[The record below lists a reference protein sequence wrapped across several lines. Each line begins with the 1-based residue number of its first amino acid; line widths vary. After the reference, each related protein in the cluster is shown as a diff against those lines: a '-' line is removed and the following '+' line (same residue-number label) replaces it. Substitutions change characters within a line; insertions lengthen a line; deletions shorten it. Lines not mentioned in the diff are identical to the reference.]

1 MKNKK
6 GFFNNMTSK
15 EVDNIIKKL
24 DNFGYDNLSKDFFY
38 IIRNEDYDRGC
49 KNLKNIVKLDE
60 NSKRFSYW
68 R

>member
-6 GFFNNMTSK
+6 DFFNNMTSK

-38 IIRNEDYDRGC
+38 IIRSEDYDRGY